1 MELRYHTPLSPEE
14 QRAFGLDTPQ
24 TLAMADRV
32 RFAELDSQNHVNNKA
47 YLSWFEAVR
56 VSYFDRFCLGHFNG
70 VRPRILL
77 HSVHLRYVRE
87 MLRDEDYVAT
97 ARVAAF
103 RQTSF
108 TMDQQLWSGD
118 LRARMSAVVVLGT
131 PDGDGRV
138 ALPDPLRAQFV
149 EMDRALDE
157 TA

>member
-1 MELRYHTPLSPEE
+1 MDPMFLTPLDADQ
-14 QRAFGLDTPQ
+14 QRAQGLAEPQ
-24 TLAMADRV
+24 PYAVADRV
-32 RFAELDSQNHVNNKA
+32 RFAELDNQNHVNNKA

-131 PDGDGRV
+131 PDGEGRI
-138 ALPDPLRAQFV
+138 ALPDPLRAQLV